1 MKIRPRLVLEHLL
14 NELLHWG
21 HLALV
26 NKAELIHKVYQ
37 VLEGGVQ
44 MSLSQI
50 SSAITCKFSH
60 GNWYV

>member
-44 MSLSQI
+44 MSL
-50 SSAITCKFSH
+50 
-60 GNWYV
+60 